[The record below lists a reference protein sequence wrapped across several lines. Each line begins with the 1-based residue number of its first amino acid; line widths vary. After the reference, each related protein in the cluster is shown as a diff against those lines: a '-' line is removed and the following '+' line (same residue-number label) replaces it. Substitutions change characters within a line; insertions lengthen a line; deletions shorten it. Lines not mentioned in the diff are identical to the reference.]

1 MWERRLERLPVL
13 ALANGA
19 WLAIADRPTARLA
32 GLAAI
37 DALPPRTALLIPA
50 CRSVHTFGMR
60 FALDLIWLD
69 EDGAIVDVTANVR
82 PGDVVRVPHARAVV
96 EAQAPSGA
104 RFFAALAAAPPGSI
118 PTRRR
123 AARAAR
129 SKP

>member
-1 MWERRLERLPVL
+1 MWERRLERLPAL

-19 WLAIADRPTARLA
+19 RLAIADRPSARLA
-32 GLAAI
+32 GLAAMR
-37 DALPPRTALLIPA
+37 ALPPRTALLIPR

-69 EDGAIVDVTANVR
+69 DDGAIVEVMARV
-82 PGDVVRVPHARAVV
+82 PPAGIVRVAAARAVV
-96 EAQAPSGA
+96 EAQAGDGA
-104 RFFAALAAAPPGSI
+104 RFFAAVAAAPAGSI

-129 SKP
+129 SKR

>member
-13 ALANGA
+13 ALANEVRV
-19 WLAIADRPTARLA
+19 AIAVRPSARLA
-32 GLAAI
+32 GLAGMRE
-37 DALPPRTALLIPA
+37 LPPRTGLLIPD
-50 CRSVHTFGMR
+50 CRSVHTYGMR

-82 PGDVVRVPHARAVV
+82 PGELVRVRNARAVV

-129 SKP
+129 STQ